1 MYTHIPVMLTEVL
14 AALAPRQAQKY
25 IDCTLG
31 GGGYSLA
38 LAAAVGV
45 DGLVLATDL
54 DPAAIANMEQI
65 KLERGLPQIKT
76 VHSNFKNIKAVV
88 SELYPDLLFDGI
100 VMDLGLSSAQLS
112 DLERGFSFNG
122 QAGLNMAF
130 DASDESG
137 QTEAIVNDYTER
149 ELIRVLRDY
158 GEENYAGR
166 IAKAIIERRRESR
179 ITTVAELVET
189 IATAVPAIYKNDRR
203 LHFATRTFQAL
214 RIETNGELENL
225 RVVLADALEILKPGG
240 RLVAVS
246 FHSLEDRIVK
256 QFMVLESKDCLCPPK
271 LPTCVCGH
279 RARLKIITKR
289 PQTASDEELNN
300 NPRSRSA
307 KLRVAQK
314 L

>member
-54 DPAAIANMEQI
+54 DPVAIANMEQI

-166 IAKAIIERRRESR
+166 IAKAIIERRREAR

>member
-166 IAKAIIERRRESR
+166 IAKAIVERRRESR

>member
-45 DGLVLATDL
+45 EGLVLATDL

-130 DASDESG
+130 DASDESA